1 MSLMNNFQRRGPY
14 TFQIPTIGSQYL
26 LNAESSQ
33 FKQSLIYL
41 YVASKNI
48 FLVFD
53 WGPPHSALRAVIG
66 SDAPSGRWE
75 RLGTWPEPDLYTPG
89 AEVFCVS
96 FNCSKRLVLGGVS
109 VPMRPCSRFRSRG
122 SWLGSGFQVNMRE
135 LILTKSHIRA
145 MEIRF

>member
-53 WGPPHSALRAVIG
+53 WALSSHSK
-66 SDAPSGRWE
+66 P
-75 RLGTWPEPDLYTPG
+75 
-89 AEVFCVS
+89 
-96 FNCSKRLVLGGVS
+96 K
-109 VPMRPCSRFRSRG
+109 
-122 SWLGSGFQVNMRE
+122 
-135 LILTKSHIRA
+135 
-145 MEIRF
+145 

>member
-53 WGPPHSALRAVIG
+53 WGPPHSCGKIDAGYIFRDFARFFVSSDWPQCILRKDDRALVKF
-66 SDAPSGRWE
+66 PSE
-75 RLGTWPEPDLYTPG
+75 
-89 AEVFCVS
+89 
-96 FNCSKRLVLGGVS
+96 
-109 VPMRPCSRFRSRG
+109 
-122 SWLGSGFQVNMRE
+122 
-135 LILTKSHIRA
+135 
-145 MEIRF
+145 